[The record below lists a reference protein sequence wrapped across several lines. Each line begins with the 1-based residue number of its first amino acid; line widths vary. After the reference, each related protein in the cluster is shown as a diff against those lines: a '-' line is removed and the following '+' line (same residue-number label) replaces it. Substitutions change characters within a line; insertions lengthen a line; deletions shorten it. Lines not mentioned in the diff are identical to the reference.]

1 MNGVRPLVAG
11 TAQEAM
17 YRGDRAVV
25 VCSYYFRYYHLPSI
39 ASLLFLSGSETVNR
53 FYSVTWLDSRFS
65 VGASPKHQRRE
76 NAQRERLSVRRLI
89 GQRSLHNW
97 YLPP

>member
-11 TAQEAM
+11 TAQEVM
-17 YRGDRAVV
+17 YRGYRAVV

-53 FYSVTWLDSRFS
+53 FYSVVVYGYMAGLKVQCWGFPEAPQKRKCTE
-65 VGASPKHQRRE
+65 GKT
-76 NAQRERLSVRRLI
+76 
-89 GQRSLHNW
+89 
-97 YLPP
+97 